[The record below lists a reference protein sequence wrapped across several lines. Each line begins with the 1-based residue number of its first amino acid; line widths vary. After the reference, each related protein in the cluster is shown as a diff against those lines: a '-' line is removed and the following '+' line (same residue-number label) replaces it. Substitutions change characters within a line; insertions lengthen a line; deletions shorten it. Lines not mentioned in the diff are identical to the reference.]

1 MGIGEW
7 IAWVAVLLLALYG
20 CACLLRWICLRMS
33 VCPRTV
39 RLYRVAVPESGRALE
54 PLIRCLQAQAA
65 WREEEGRTLLLLP
78 GMSPAEKA
86 VAERLLAENPAVLP
100 VTVQELA
107 ALLTAEE
114 Y

>member
-1 MGIGEW
+1 MGGGAAAGI
-7 IAWVAVLLLALYG
+7 IRLCLSAAVDLPADE
-20 CACLLRWICLRMS
+20 
-33 VCPRTV
+33 
-39 RLYRVAVPESGRALE
+39 RL
-54 PLIRCLQAQAA
+54 LIRCLQAQAA